1 MTTQRFLAIYSG
13 GVTFVFATTVFF
25 GFNAL
30 RKARFETITV
40 RVWASQWKPAVPSP
54 VPSQRTAPVNS
65 TPFTGAV
72 EVRWNSTN

>member
-1 MTTQRFLAIYSG
+1 MTTQRFLAIDSG

-25 GFNAL
+25 GFNAVH
-30 RKARFETITV
+30 KARFETTTV
-40 RVWASQWKPAVPSP
+40 RVGASRLKPAVRSP